1 MMTEKTLIGCI
12 ADFPAGEVRASML
25 GDGTLV
31 AVYNVDGAIYV
42 TADRCT
48 HGEASLSEEG
58 TLCGRIV
65 ECPWHFGTFD
75 VTTGAAVS
83 LPCSIPLKTYA
94 VTIEGDDVYV
104 EVEE

>member
-1 MMTEKTLIGCI
+1 MTDKCQIGSI
-12 ADFPAGEVRASML
+12 ADFPKGEVRPSML
-25 GDGTLV
+25 LDGTV
-31 AVYNVDGAIYV
+31 IAVYNVDGMLYV

-48 HGEASLSEEG
+48 HGDASLSDEG

-65 ECPWHFGTFD
+65 ECPWHYGTFD

-94 VTIEGDDVYV
+94 VAIVGDDVYV
-104 EVEE
+104 QDAG